1 MGFDNINNLVNLG
14 KNSSSSASLYM
25 SVLPKFR
32 EAEWLKKL
40 NRRDK
45 EAFGQCYDF
54 YAPKLY
60 RHAFY
65 RLSSKE
71 LAEDVVSDV
80 FIKTWEF
87 LTDPTQKIDSLR
99 AFLYRVANNL
109 IIDYYR
115 GKGRQ
120 PILIDEEMEAV
131 LSDHGR
137 EAERLGKDA
146 ETREVL
152 KSLEKLPEEARELLI
167 WRYIDGL
174 KIGEIAAMTGKKKN
188 AVYVSIHRAL
198 KESQKILNKQL

>member
-1 MGFDNINNLVNLG
+1 MGVD
-14 KNSSSSASLYM
+14 SSIYM
-25 SVLPKFR
+25 SVSKQFR
-32 EAEWLKKL
+32 EASWLKKL

-65 RLSSKE
+65 RLSSRE
-71 LAEDVVSDV
+71 LAEDIVSDV

-87 LTDPTQKIDSLR
+87 LTDPAQKIDNLR

-120 PILIDEEMEAV
+120 PILIDEKMEAE
-131 LSDHGR
+131 LGDHGR
-137 EAERLGKDA
+137 GAEKLNKDA
-146 ETREVL
+146 EVKEIL
-152 KSLEKLPEEARELLI
+152 KSLEKLPEETRELLI

-174 KIGEIAAMTGKKKN
+174 KIGEIAALTGKTRN
-188 AVYVSIHRAL
+188 AVYVAIHRAL
-198 KESQKILNKQL
+198 KASQKILKKDYENL